1 MKLNYDISQNLK
13 LKMSIN
19 NLTDKD
25 DVRLV
30 GTPRSRRFGV
40 LELNYQL

>member
-30 GTPRSRRFGV
+30 GTPKSRRFGV
-40 LELNYQL
+40 LELNYHL